1 MPGKHGNDATETKRP
16 LLDARN
22 YTPLDETSIRYDG
35 WRIVVVCFLLATF
48 GWGLGFYGQSVY
60 VAELQRLHGWPASL
74 ISSGTTFFY
83 LFGAALVA
91 FVSEAIKAFG
101 PRNCMIAG
109 ICTMAAAAI
118 SIGQVRE
125 PWQLYLANAV
135 LAFGWAGTSLG
146 IITNTLGLWFDKKRG
161 MAISL
166 ALNGA
171 SFGGIAGVPLL
182 VMAIGHFGF
191 SGAMTASA
199 VVMVVV
205 MVPVILLSVGRPP
218 VHASAGDVE
227 AADAPSPTQIRAR
240 AFRDIGFL
248 SVSAAFALV
257 LFAQVGFIVHL
268 ISFLDSV
275 IGRQQAAIA
284 MALLTAMAVVGRVLF
299 SFVIDRMNQ
308 RLASALSFV
317 SQAIALLI
325 VINVHHD
332 YALIAACALFGFS
345 VGNLIT
351 LPALI
356 VQREFDP
363 RSFGVLVSL
372 ITAINQIT
380 YAFGPGVVGLL
391 RDLSGSYTLPF
402 YGCIAV
408 ELTAAV
414 LIMIRGRGRKS
425 VARRSAA
432 ISRDRAFD
440 ATPASGLR
448 IGSSCA
454 SRLLTMRSYA
464 LPLPQQLLQIQPF
477 REHRQRSIRRARP
490 FFLRP
495 VAVELD
501 AVLVGI
507 AQIQRLAD
515 AVVAGAVE
523 LDAGLDHAIQ
533 RIRQRRARGIEN
545 GGVKQP
551 GGAWRRRMAALA
563 FPGVEADV
571 MVIAAGRNER
581 RTGAHPLH
589 HLEAEH
595 AAIEPQRAFEIG
607 DLEMDMPDA
616 GAGNDGWVLGHVVS
630 LRNLTSPRML
640 RRRTLRDAC

>member
-1 MPGKHGNDATETKRP
+1 
-16 LLDARN
+16 LDALN

-35 WRIVVVCFLLATF
+35 WRIVAVCFLLATF

-101 PRNCMIAG
+101 PRNCLVAG
-109 ICTMAAAAI
+109 TFAMAAAAI

-146 IITNTLGLWFDKKRG
+146 IITNTLGLWFDNKRG

-182 VMAIGHFGF
+182 VMAIGYFGF
-191 SGAMTASA
+191 SGAMTVSA
-199 VVMVVV
+199 VVMVAV
-205 MVPVILLSVGRPP
+205 MIPVILLSVGRPP
-218 VHASAGDVE
+218 VHASTGAVE

-240 AFRDIGFL
+240 AFRDVGFL

-268 ISFLDSV
+268 IAFLDSV
-275 IGRQQAAIA
+275 IGRQRAAIA
-284 MALLTAMAVVGRVLF
+284 VALLTAMAVVGRVLF

-308 RLASALSFV
+308 RLASSLSFV
-317 SQAIALLI
+317 SQSVALLI

-351 LPALI
+351 LPSLI

-372 ITAINQIT
+372 ITAINQVT
-380 YAFGPGVVGLL
+380 YAFGPGVIGFL
-391 RDLSGSYTLPF
+391 RDASESYALPF
-402 YGCIAV
+402 YACIGL
-408 ELTAAV
+408 ELIAAV
-414 LIMIRGRGRKS
+414 LILFRGRGEGT
-425 VARRSAA
+425 ART
-432 ISRDRAFD
+432 IS
-440 ATPASGLR
+440 G
-448 IGSSCA
+448 
-454 SRLLTMRSYA
+454 
-464 LPLPQQLLQIQPF
+464 
-477 REHRQRSIRRARP
+477 
-490 FFLRP
+490 
-495 VAVELD
+495 
-501 AVLVGI
+501 
-507 AQIQRLAD
+507 
-515 AVVAGAVE
+515 
-523 LDAGLDHAIQ
+523 
-533 RIRQRRARGIEN
+533 
-545 GGVKQP
+545 
-551 GGAWRRRMAALA
+551 
-563 FPGVEADV
+563 
-571 MVIAAGRNER
+571 
-581 RTGAHPLH
+581 
-589 HLEAEH
+589 
-595 AAIEPQRAFEIG
+595 
-607 DLEMDMPDA
+607 
-616 GAGNDGWVLGHVVS
+616 
-630 LRNLTSPRML
+630 
-640 RRRTLRDAC
+640 